1 MYLLPLGIKHY
12 NILFYL
18 YADKKKIKGDS
29 TLASDGYSKSCIIT
43 TFDYFTVKVHQE
55 SCWGNAGE

>member
-55 SCWGNAGE
+55 SC